1 MPTANP
7 SDIDNL
13 FGFLAFAGLVIIGIL
28 QLRKTAK
35 QEEAPMPTQQA
46 NGKASKDYVDAKV
59 QYHELHC
66 TRVDEVLRRFDRLE
80 AKLDRLLGDGR

>member
-13 FGFLAFAGLVIIGIL
+13 FGFLAFAGLIVVALL

-35 QEEAPMPTQQA
+35 QEDAPMPTQPP
-46 NGKASKDYVDAKV
+46 NGKVS
-59 QYHELHC
+59 
-66 TRVDEVLRRFDRLE
+66 
-80 AKLDRLLGDGR
+80 

>member
-46 NGKASKDYVDAKV
+46 NGKASKDYVDSRI

-66 TRVDEVLRRFDRLE
+66 SRVDEFIRRLDRIE
-80 AKLDRLLGDGR
+80 AKVDRLLEDGR